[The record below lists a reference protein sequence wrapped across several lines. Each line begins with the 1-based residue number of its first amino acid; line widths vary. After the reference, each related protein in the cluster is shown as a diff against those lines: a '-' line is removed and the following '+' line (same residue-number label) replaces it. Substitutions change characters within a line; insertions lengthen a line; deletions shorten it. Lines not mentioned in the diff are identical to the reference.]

1 MADSL
6 TLTEFVPGTKAKAQ
20 EVNANFAALK
30 EALDDKA
37 AIDGD
42 SSQTFSVAEA
52 SSDSHAVNKS
62 QLDDLSDDL
71 TAEISKTGAKF
82 CVKSGNTASGEGYL
96 FSYSVLRI
104 TPLIGGTY
112 ANLIISDY
120 KGTQTTITSVDTIS
134 MSGKPDG
141 DYNIFITPAGVLY
154 TLDNTI
160 YKQHAR
166 PTMLDGDVWLNTS
179 VVPFSGI
186 KYDGTNDNEFLDVPL
201 GKVTVTSGAIS
212 AIETFT
218 FNEDG
223 NNVTSQTKLVSGTK
237 IASSIPNFVMPD
249 YTKGSGRAFYTVYQA
264 AVDGYLH
271 IKTRFNGVFY
281 ISAGNPD
288 ANGSYGWTGLPLN
301 NFADQGFSSSVFLPI
316 PKNMY
321 YKVYDASTADS
332 VLTFYPCLA
341 V

>member
-30 EALDDKA
+30 EALDNKA

-42 SSQTFSVAEA
+42 SSQTFSVADATLET
-52 SSDSHAVNKS
+52 HCVNKS
-62 QLDDLSDDL
+62 QLNTLSDDL
-71 TAEISKTGAKF
+71 TAEIKKTGAKF
-82 CVKSGNTASGEGYL
+82 CVKSGHTSSGEGCL
-96 FSYSVLRI
+96 FTYSVLRI

-112 ANLIISDY
+112 ADLVISDY
-120 KGTQTTITSVDTIS
+120 KGKETIITTADSIS

-141 DYNIFITPAGVLY
+141 KYNIFIKPDGTLY

-166 PTMLDGDVWLNTS
+166 PTMTDGDLWLNTS
-179 VVPFSGI
+179 VVPYSCI

-201 GKVTVTSGAIS
+201 GTVTVVNSAIS
-212 AIETFT
+212 AIETFL

-223 NNVTSQTKLVSGTK
+223 NNVTVSTK
-237 IASSIPNFVMPD
+237 IETGSTLAKSVPNLAMPN
-249 YTKGSGRAFYTVYQA
+249 YSKGAGKAFSALYQA
-264 AVDGYLH
+264 DSDGFLYAQSDY
-271 IKTRFNGVFY
+271 GVFVY
-281 ISAGNPD
+281 ISTDNSNWSTFMIGRFDGQGYGN
-288 ANGSYGWTGLPLN
+288 G
-301 NFADQGFSSSVFLPI
+301 GFIPI
-316 PKNMY
+316 PKGVY
-321 YKVYDASTADS
+321 YRATNSGYRNS
-332 VLTFYPCLA
+332 VLTFYPCLG

>member
-42 SSQTFSVAEA
+42 SSQTFSVANA
-52 SSDSHAVNKS
+52 TLDVHSVNKS
-62 QLDDLSDDL
+62 QLDTLSNDLA
-71 TAEISKTGAKF
+71 AEIKKTGAKF
-82 CVKSGNTASGEGYL
+82 CVKSGHTSGGEGCL
-96 FSYSVLRI
+96 FTYSVLRI

-112 ANLIISDY
+112 ADLVIADY
-120 KGTQTTITSVDTIS
+120 KGKQTIITTADSIS

-141 DYNIFITPAGVLY
+141 DYNIFIKPDGTLY

-166 PTMLDGDVWLNTS
+166 PTMTDGDVWLNTS
-179 VVPFSGI
+179 VVPYSCI

-201 GKVTVTSGAIS
+201 GTVKVASTAIS

-218 FNEDG
+218 YNEDG
-223 NNVTSQTKLVSGTK
+223 NDITISTKLATGTTL
-237 IASSIPNFVMPD
+237 AASIPNLAMPN
-249 YTKGSGRAFYTVYQA
+249 YARGSNKSFSNVYQA
-264 AVDGYLH
+264 DSDGFLYAQSDFGVYVYVSTDNSNWSTFM
-271 IKTRFNGVFY
+271 IGRFDGQGYGNG
-281 ISAGNPD
+281 
-288 ANGSYGWTGLPLN
+288 
-301 NFADQGFSSSVFLPI
+301 GFIPI
-316 PKNMY
+316 PKGIY
-321 YKVYDASTADS
+321 YKAVNSGSRNS
-332 VLTFYPCLA
+332 VLAFYPCMG